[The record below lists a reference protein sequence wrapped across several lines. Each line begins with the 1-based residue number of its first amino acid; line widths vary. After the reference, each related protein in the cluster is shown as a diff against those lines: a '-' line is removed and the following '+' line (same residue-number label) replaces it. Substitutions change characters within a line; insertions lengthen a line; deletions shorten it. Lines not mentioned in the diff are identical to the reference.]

1 MSKLIFSVR
10 LSDEVLNKIKVLSSE
25 LNISKSELIKLG
37 VEILWK
43 NLSETKT
50 RIETEPNQDLVV
62 FLHDREKDENVYNH
76 VFSLDNNVEKI
87 GIVEIMRAYR
97 NKANGEK
104 YDKRMEKYFDRLSI
118 SFKNS
123 VDGKL

>member
-10 LSDEVLNKIKVLSSE
+10 LSDEILNKIKVLSSE
-25 LNISKSELIKLG
+25 LNVSKSKLIELG

-43 NLSETKT
+43 NSN
-50 RIETEPNQDLVV
+50 RTEAEPTQNLVV
-62 FLHDREKDENVYNH
+62 SLPDAEKDENVYKH
-76 VFSLDNNVEKI
+76 AFSLDNDAEKV

-97 NKANGEK
+97 NKAKGEK
-104 YDKRMEKYFDRLSI
+104 YDKEMEKYFDRLSI